1 MQTIQLGK
9 SSLTGSRLA
18 YGCWRIACTGEAAK
32 VSPEAEAGGRQAVA
46 AAFETGYTLFDLA
59 DIYCEGVCEKIFG
72 QTLKEVSG
80 MRKRVLIAT
89 KCGIRK
95 KGEPNPDSP
104 YRYDFSAE
112 HVVRSCEQSLKRL
125 GVETIDLYQL
135 HRPDYLGDPEEVAD
149 AFGKLKK
156 SGKAREFGLSNA
168 RPSQVDALQKACPMP
183 LLVNQVEISLARLD
197 CFHDGTLDQCLME
210 KIK

>member
-32 VSPEAEAGGRQAVA
+32 VSPDAEAGGRKAVA
-46 AAFETGYTLFDLA
+46 AAFEAGYTLFDLA
-59 DIYCEGVCEKIFG
+59 DIYCEGACEKIFG
-72 QTLKEVSG
+72 QTLKEVFG

-95 KGEPNPDSP
+95 KGDPNPDSP

-112 HVVRSCEQSLKRL
+112 HIVRSCEQSLKRL
-125 GVETIDLYQL
+125 GVETVDLYQL
-135 HRPDYLGDPEEVAD
+135 HRPDYLGDPEEVAGGVTKHEKYRNGRR
-149 AFGKLKK
+149 FGR
-156 SGKAREFGLSNA
+156 GKFSPPR
-168 RPSQVDALQKACPMP
+168 
-183 LLVNQVEISLARLD
+183 IS
-197 CFHDGTLDQCLME
+197 
-210 KIK
+210 

>member
-18 YGCWRIACTGEAAK
+18 YGCWRIAGAGEAAK
-32 VSPEAEAGGRQAVA
+32 VSPETEAGGRQAVA

-95 KGEPNPDSP
+95 KGDPDPDSP

-112 HVVRSCEQSLKRL
+112 HIVRSCEQSLKRL
-125 GVETIDLYQL
+125 GVETVDLYQL
-135 HRPDYLGDPEEVAD
+135 HRPDYLGDPEEVAG
-149 AFGKLKK
+149 AGPTTQKN
-156 SGKAREFGLSNA
+156 REDRQVRGGQIPA
-168 RPSQVDALQKACPMP
+168 RPLSAPP
-183 LLVNQVEISLARLD
+183 
-197 CFHDGTLDQCLME
+197 HTPPHPPPPPPG
-210 KIK
+210 